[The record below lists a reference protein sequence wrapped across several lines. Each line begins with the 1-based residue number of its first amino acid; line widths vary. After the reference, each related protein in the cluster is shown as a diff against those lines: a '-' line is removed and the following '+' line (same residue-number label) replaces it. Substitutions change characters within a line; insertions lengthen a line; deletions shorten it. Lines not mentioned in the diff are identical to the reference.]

1 MNIIKRKWIFR
12 KKPLD
17 AQGKTFLPK
26 ARCVARGDLQEAY
39 VDFDPDTLYA
49 PVAAHA
55 SIRLILAYAASQNLI
70 IEGGDISN
78 AYLYGEI
85 DETIYMDQPTNS
97 SGKTRKP
104 VYVCKLL
111 KSIYGVKQAG
121 NIWGSVVHGDLV
133 QWGFKV
139 SKFDSLLY
147 FLRIGEDFII
157 LALVVDDTCFATNNR
172 ELLDQ
177 LKFKLSAKFDVKFYG
192 SLTSFMGWNITHA
205 PQGLKLDQTENARSL
220 LKTCGMGHCKAVSSP
235 LPIGAG
241 LLPTSPHEQ
250 LLSKRDHQAYRAI
263 VGGLL
268 YLSVCTRPDLSFLTS
283 ALARQMHSPCD
294 RHFKYLKRILRYV
307 AGTLEYGLF
316 YPRLPCTPSSI
327 GAAFDA
333 DWGGDIETRRSTTG
347 YLIAI
352 NGSPL
357 YWQSKR
363 QTVVTLSSAEAEYV
377 ALSTCAKTISWFRN
391 LYWEICHQTSW
402 VEGTSFDPTR
412 IAIDSTAAQSLA
424 SNSTI
429 STHNKHI
436 SLKFHH
442 VCEMLKER
450 IISLYHVR
458 SHMQPADMLTKIL
471 SRIILEHMVDMIHL
485 RMYMS

>member
-1 MNIIKRKWIFR
+1 MYVPGNKQIRTIRRADFKPLRNEKLPSVAALLDGLSRQHSIEAEENSSDGQAEAHIVRCLISVYKESPIITWDRKQRVMVHDVPSSYEEACQIPKWAAAIDREFDALERRKTWEYVLPKPNMNIIKHKWIFR
-12 KKPLD
+12 KIPLD

-55 SIRLILAYAASQNLI
+55 SIRLILAYAASKNLI

-85 DETIYMDQPTNS
+85 DKTIYMDQPTTS

-104 VYVCKLL
+104 GYVCKLL

-121 NIWGSVVHGDLV
+121 NIWGSVVHGDIV
-133 QWGFKV
+133 QWRFKV
-139 SKFDSLLY
+139 SKFDSRLY

-157 LALVVDDTCFATNNR
+157 IALVVDDMCFATNNR

-192 SLTSFMGWNITHA
+192 SLTYFIGWNITHA
-205 PQGLKLDQTENARSL
+205 PQGLKLDQTEYARSL
-220 LKTCGMGHCKAVSSP
+220 LKTCGMEHCKAVSST
-235 LPIGAG
+235 LPIGAD
-241 LLPTSPHEQ
+241 LLPASPHEQ
-250 LLSKRDHQAYRAI
+250 LQKLLVWQNLSKRDHQAYRAI

-268 YLSVCTRPDLSFLTS
+268 YLSVCTRPHLSFPTS
-283 ALARQMHSPCD
+283 ALARQMHAPCD

-327 GAAFDA
+327 GAAVDA
-333 DWGGDIETRRSTTG
+333 D
-347 YLIAI
+347 
-352 NGSPL
+352 
-357 YWQSKR
+357 
-363 QTVVTLSSAEAEYV
+363 
-377 ALSTCAKTISWFRN
+377 
-391 LYWEICHQTSW
+391 
-402 VEGTSFDPTR
+402 
-412 IAIDSTAAQSLA
+412 
-424 SNSTI
+424 
-429 STHNKHI
+429 
-436 SLKFHH
+436 
-442 VCEMLKER
+442 
-450 IISLYHVR
+450 
-458 SHMQPADMLTKIL
+458 
-471 SRIILEHMVDMIHL
+471 
-485 RMYMS
+485 